1 MGIPLN
7 IDWQQILLHL
17 FNFSILAGGLYF
29 LLFKPIKDF
38 MDKRT
43 AYYKELDDKANAKL
57 KDADAV
63 KEEYDAK
70 LANADEEISQKKKD
84 SLAKTQAEA
93 DSRIAE
99 AREQA
104 DKILTDAKADIEREH
119 QKMLEQSKKEVA
131 DLAIEATRKL
141 LEQSA
146 KDPYGT
152 FLQNV
157 DGGGSD
163 DRA

>member
-57 KDADAV
+57 ADADAV

-70 LANADEEISQKKKD
+70 LKNADEEISQKKKD

>member
-7 IDWQQILLHL
+7 IDWQQIILHM

-38 MDKRT
+38 MDKRMD
-43 AYYKELDDKANAKL
+43 YYKDLDDRAKAKL
-57 KDADAV
+57 TEAEDV
-63 KEEYDAK
+63 KALYDSK
-70 LANADEEISQKKKD
+70 LADADEEISRLNKEKM
-84 SLAKTQAEA
+84 AKTQTDIDAQLA
-93 DSRIAE
+93 DAK
-99 AREQA
+99 EQA
-104 DKILTDAKADIEREH
+104 EKMINSAKAEIEIEH
-119 QKMLEQSKKEVA
+119 QKMLEKTKKEVT

-141 LEQSA
+141 LEQST
-146 KDPYGT
+146 KDPYGS

-157 DGGGSD
+157 EGGASD